1 MLGVLSLLF
10 LPFRVARALLV
21 SPRTA
26 RRHPLSQQLRSL
38 LDDGW
43 EVTRHDVDLEPLW
56 VSVDLERD
64 GDRRELR
71 SGELAFAAYS
81 LQAVPRAR
89 VRAARERIR
98 DLSALP

>member
-1 MLGVLSLLF
+1 MLGLVL
-10 LPFRVARALLV
+10 LPLRVAKAVLV

-26 RRHPLSQQLRSL
+26 RRHPMSEQLRGL

-43 EVTRHDVDLEPLW
+43 KVTHYAVDLEPLW
-56 VSVDLERD
+56 VSVDLERE
-64 GDRRELR
+64 GDHRELR

-89 VRAARERIR
+89 ARATRERIR
-98 DLSALP
+98 ELTALP